1 MNKKAEVIKLL
12 VKDLGKKFSASLGID
27 LTSLESKEIFK
38 WFLASILFGARI
50 SETIVVKTYREFE
63 KEKIL
68 SVEAILRTGW
78 DGLVEILDRGG
89 YVRYDFKTA
98 TKLLEVMGSL
108 KDEYGGDLNTLHE
121 DSLDS
126 RDLERRTKNLGK
138 GIGEVTVGIF
148 LRELRG
154 LWEKA
159 DPPLSPLVLTAMRNL
174 MLLDREVANRS
185 ALRSLKFLWERNFA
199 RGRDFAD
206 LEVALLRLGKDWC
219 RRGKCKECR
228 LKKYCPSSKS
238 RIRRDKM
245 QD

>member
-1 MNKKAEVIKLL
+1 MNKTSEVIKPL
-12 VKDLGKKFSASLGID
+12 VRQLGKKFSAGLGID
-27 LTSLESKEIFK
+27 LASLENQEIFK

-50 SETIVVKTYREFE
+50 SETIAVKTYREFE

-68 SVEAILRTGW
+68 SSEAILRTGW

-108 KDEYGGDLNTLHE
+108 KDKYRGNLNTLHE

-126 RDLERRTKNLGK
+126 RDLERRIKNLGK

-154 LWEKA
+154 LWKKA
-159 DPPLSPLVLTAMRNL
+159 NPPLSPLVLTAMRNL
-174 MLLDREVANRS
+174 ALLDRETINRS
-185 ALRSLKFLWERNFA
+185 ALPSLKFLWERNFVE
-199 RGRDFAD
+199 GRNFAD

-219 RRGKCKECR
+219 RPGKCKECR
-228 LKKYCPSSKS
+228 LKKYCPSTKEKTL
-238 RIRRDKM
+238 R
-245 QD
+245 

>member
-1 MNKKAEVIKLL
+1 MNKTSEVIRLL
-12 VKDLGKKFSASLGID
+12 VRQLGKKFSASLGIN
-27 LTSLESKEIFK
+27 LASLENPEIFK

-50 SETIVVKTYREFE
+50 SETIVVNTYREFE

-68 SVEAILRTGW
+68 SSEAILRTGW

-108 KDEYGGDLNTLHE
+108 KDKYGGNLNALHE

-126 RDLERRTKNLGK
+126 RDLERRIKNLGK

-159 DPPLSPLVLTAMRNL
+159 NPPLSPLVLTAMRNL
-174 MLLDREVANRS
+174 ALLDRETVNRS
-185 ALRSLKFLWERNFA
+185 ALPSLKFLWERNFVK
-199 RGRDFAD
+199 GRNFAD
-206 LEVALLRLGKDWC
+206 FEVALLRLGKDWC
-219 RRGKCKECR
+219 RPGKCKACR
-228 LKKYCPSSKS
+228 LKKYCPSTKEKTL
-238 RIRRDKM
+238 R
-245 QD
+245 

>member
-1 MNKKAEVIKLL
+1 MNKKTQVVRLL
-12 VKDLGKKFSASLGID
+12 VKQLGKKFSVGLGID
-27 LTSLESKEIFK
+27 LTSLENSEIFK

-50 SETIVVKTYREFE
+50 SETIVVNTYREFE
-63 KEKIL
+63 KDKIL

-98 TKLLEVMGSL
+98 TKLLEVMGTL
-108 KDEYGGDLNTLHE
+108 VDKYEGNLNTLYE

-126 RDLERRTKNLGK
+126 KDLERRIKNLGK

-154 LWEKA
+154 LWDKA

-174 MLLDREVANRS
+174 GLLDRETANSS
-185 ALRSLKFLWERNFA
+185 ALPSLKFLWERNYV

-228 LKKYCPSSKS
+228 LKKYCPSSKE
-238 RIRRDKM
+238 KTLG
-245 QD
+245 

>member
-1 MNKKAEVIKLL
+1 M
-12 VKDLGKKFSASLGID
+12 
-27 LTSLESKEIFK
+27 
-38 WFLASILFGARI
+38 
-50 SETIVVKTYREFE
+50 KTYREFE

-68 SVEAILRTGW
+68 SSETILRTGW

-98 TKLLEVMGSL
+98 TKLLEVMGGL
-108 KDEYGGDLNTLHE
+108 KDKYGGNLNTLHE

-126 RDLERRTKNLGK
+126 KDLERRIKNLGR

-159 DPPLSPLVLTAMRNL
+159 DPPLSPLVLNALRNL
-174 MLLDREVANRS
+174 ALLDREAANRS
-185 ALRSLKFLWERNFA
+185 ALGSLKSLWERNFV

-219 RRGKCKECR
+219 RRGRCKECR
-228 LKKYCPSSKS
+228 LKKYCPSSKEKTL
-238 RIRRDKM
+238 R
-245 QD
+245 

>member
-1 MNKKAEVIKLL
+1 MNKTSEVIKPL
-12 VKDLGKKFSASLGID
+12 VRQLGKKFSVGLGID
-27 LTSLESKEIFK
+27 LASLENSEIFK
-38 WFLASILFGARI
+38 WFLVSILFGARI
-50 SETIVVKTYREFE
+50 SETIAVKTYREFE

-68 SVEAILRTGW
+68 SSETILRTGW

-108 KDEYGGDLNTLHE
+108 KDKYRGNLNTLHE

-126 RDLERRTKNLGK
+126 RDLERRIKNLGK

-159 DPPLSPLVLTAMRNL
+159 NPPLSPLVLTAMRNL
-174 MLLDREVANRS
+174 ALLDRETVNRS
-185 ALRSLKFLWERNFA
+185 VLPSLKFLWERNFVK
-199 RGRDFAD
+199 GRNFAD

-219 RRGKCKECR
+219 RPGKCKECR
-228 LKKYCPSSKS
+228 LKKYCPSTKEKTL
-238 RIRRDKM
+238 R
-245 QD
+245 

>member
-1 MNKKAEVIKLL
+1 MNEKVEVIKPL
-12 VKDLGKKFSASLGID
+12 VKDLGKKFSVRLGID
-27 LTSLESKEIFK
+27 LVSLESSEIFK

-50 SETIVVKTYREFE
+50 SETIVVNTYRKFE

-68 SVEAILRTGW
+68 SVEAILRTEW
-78 DGLVEILDRGG
+78 DGLVKILDRGG

-108 KDEYGGDLNTLHE
+108 KDKYGGDLNTLHE

-126 RDLERRTKNLGK
+126 KDLERRIKNLGK

-148 LRELRG
+148 LREIRG

-159 DPPLSPLVLTAMRNL
+159 GPPLSPLVLTAMRNL
-174 MLLDREVANRS
+174 ALLNREAASRS
-185 ALRSLKFLWERNFA
+185 ALRSLKSLWERNFV

-219 RRGKCKECR
+219 RRSKCKECR
-228 LKKYCPSSKS
+228 LKKYCPSSKEKTL
-238 RIRRDKM
+238 R
-245 QD
+245 

>member
-1 MNKKAEVIKLL
+1 MNKKAEVIKHL
-12 VKDLGKKFSASLGID
+12 VRQLGKKFSVRLGID
-27 LTSLESKEIFK
+27 LASLESSEIFK

-50 SETIVVKTYREFE
+50 SETIAVNTYQEFE

-78 DGLVEILDRGG
+78 DGLVKILDRGG

-98 TKLLEVMGSL
+98 TKLLEVMRSL
-108 KDEYGGDLNTLHE
+108 KDKYGGDLNTLHE

-126 RDLERRTKNLGK
+126 KDLERRIKNLGK

-154 LWEKA
+154 LWGKA
-159 DPPLSPLVLTAMRNL
+159 GPPLSPLVLTAMRNL
-174 MLLDREVANRS
+174 ALLNREAANRS
-185 ALRSLKFLWERNFA
+185 ALRLLKSLWERNFV

-228 LKKYCPSSKS
+228 LKKYCPSSKEKTL
-238 RIRRDKM
+238 R
-245 QD
+245 

>member
-1 MNKKAEVIKLL
+1 MNKTSEVIKPL
-12 VKDLGKKFSASLGID
+12 VRQLGKKFSVGLGID
-27 LTSLESKEIFK
+27 LASLENLEIFK
-38 WFLASILFGARI
+38 WFLVSILFGARI
-50 SETIVVKTYREFE
+50 SETIAVKTYREFE

-68 SVEAILRTGW
+68 SSETILRTGW

-108 KDEYGGDLNTLHE
+108 KDKYRGNLNTLHE

-126 RDLERRTKNLGK
+126 RDLERRIKNLGK

-159 DPPLSPLVLTAMRNL
+159 NPPLPPLVLTAMRNL
-174 MLLDREVANRS
+174 ALLDRETVNRS
-185 ALRSLKFLWERNFA
+185 VLPSLKFLWERNFVK
-199 RGRDFAD
+199 GRNFAD

-219 RRGKCKECR
+219 RPGKCKECR
-228 LKKYCPSSKS
+228 LKKYCPSTKEKTL
-238 RIRRDKM
+238 R
-245 QD
+245 

>member
-1 MNKKAEVIKLL
+1 MNKKAEVIKPL
-12 VKDLGKKFSASLGID
+12 VRQLGKKFSVRLGID
-27 LTSLESKEIFK
+27 LASLENSEVFK

-50 SETIVVKTYREFE
+50 SETIVVNTYREFE

-68 SVEAILRTGW
+68 SPEAILGTGW

-108 KDEYGGDLNTLHE
+108 KDKYGGNLNTLHK

-126 RDLERRTKNLGK
+126 KDLEKRIKNLGK

-154 LWEKA
+154 LWRKA
-159 DPPLSPLVLTAMRNL
+159 DPPLSPLVVTAIRNL
-174 MLLDREVANRS
+174 VLLDRDTANRS
-185 ALRSLKFLWERNFA
+185 ALRSLKFLWERNSI

-219 RRGKCKECR
+219 RRGRCSECR
-228 LKKYCPSSKS
+228 LRKYCPSSKEKTL
-238 RIRRDKM
+238 R
-245 QD
+245 

>member
-1 MNKKAEVIKLL
+1 MNKKAPVVRLL
-12 VKDLGKKFSASLGID
+12 VKQLGRKFSARLGID
-27 LTSLESKEIFK
+27 LTSLENSEIFK

-50 SETIVVKTYREFE
+50 SETIVVNTYRELE
-63 KEKIL
+63 KDKIL
-68 SVEAILRTGW
+68 SVETILRTGW

-98 TKLLEVMGSL
+98 TKLLEVMGTL
-108 KDEYGGDLNTLHE
+108 KDKYGGDLNTLHE
-121 DSLDS
+121 NSLDS
-126 RDLERRTKNLGK
+126 KDLERRIKNLGK

-159 DPPLSPLVLTAMRNL
+159 NPSLSPLVLTAMRNL
-174 MLLDREVANRS
+174 ALLDRETANS
-185 ALRSLKFLWERNFA
+185 SVLPSLKFLWERNYVS
-199 RGRDFAD
+199 GRDFAD

-228 LKKYCPSSKS
+228 LKEYCPSSKEKTL
-238 RIRRDKM
+238 R
-245 QD
+245 